1 MDVSVTRRKVLGG
14 GGSAAGTLLLAGV
27 LVMANYLAS
36 RHYLRGD
43 WTRGSVFSLSDKSRA
58 IARELRRDVEVLVV
72 LPRSLDVFG
81 HVEELL
87 QRLGRESRRLA
98 ITFIDPEEQVPKAE
112 SLAREFSVAKYDL
125 QEGVVI
131 FVAGQGTERRHK
143 VVTQSDL
150 VDVDLREGAGGPDA
164 HVRGFKGEG
173 AFASALLA
181 VSETAQL
188 EVCIV
193 QDHGEAAMDSLEL
206 EGMSSFVDALKA
218 DNYAVRKVEGLSQGL
233 PKSCRVLLVAGPQ
246 RALPKADLEALD
258 RWLEGGGRALL
269 LLGPELDRGL
279 SAWQKNGLEPLL
291 LRHGVRLGDSVVF
304 DPAHTHPTEGPQ
316 TFAIKA
322 YGAHPMVRA
331 MKDRLTFWPAA
342 RDVHAAPALG
352 LDTSELASTSE
363 DGFGETSLAALR
375 REAEIGFDKATD
387 VKGPVPVAVA
397 SEGKTQKWRV
407 VVLGSFLFG
416 ANLRL
421 QAPVDYNRDFL
432 LGAVAWLGDRPELV
446 AIGAKAPEHVRLVL
460 DEAQRSKVLW
470 VTVAGVPLACALF
483 GLYVWRR
490 RRA

>member
-1 MDVSVTRRKVLGG
+1 MDVSVRRRKALGG
-14 GGSAAGTLLLAGV
+14 AGSGAGTVLLAAV

-43 WTRGSVFSLSDKSRA
+43 WTKGRVFSLSEKSRA
-58 IARELRRDVEVLVV
+58 IAHDLKRDVEVLVV

-87 QRLGRESRRLA
+87 QRLGRESKRLS
-98 ITFIDPEEQVPKAE
+98 ITFVDPEEQVPRAE

-131 FVAGQGTERRHK
+131 FVAGQGAERRHK
-143 VVTQSDL
+143 VVTQSEL

-188 EVCIV
+188 EVCIA

-206 EGMSSFVDALKA
+206 EGMSSLVDALKA
-218 DNYAVRKVEGLSQGL
+218 DNYAVRKVEHLSQGL
-233 PKSCRVLLVAGPQ
+233 PKTCRVLLVAGPQ
-246 RALPKADLEALD
+246 RAFPKADVEALEG
-258 RWLEGGGRALL
+258 WLDAGGRALF

-279 SAWQKNGLEPLL
+279 TAWQKSGLEPAL
-291 LRHGVRLGDSVVF
+291 LRRGVRLGDSVVF

-342 RDVHAAPALG
+342 RDVHPAPRQGIDAS
-352 LDTSELASTSE
+352 DLASTGE

-387 VKGPVPVAVA
+387 IKGPVPVAVA
-397 SEGKTQKWRV
+397 AEGKAQKWRI

-432 LGAVAWLGDRPELV
+432 LGAVAWLGDRPALV

-460 DEAQRSKVLW
+460 DEAQRSKVFW
-470 VTVAGVPLACALF
+470 VSIAGVPLACAFL